1 MMWFDLEKKPSR
13 TSAPG
18 YLRMKHGIALHLTQ
32 SKPSC
37 PAPSLHQTTH
47 KNLQPRFGV
56 TNLGYLPSR
65 PGPRETDPS
74 TTESHL
80 SVSAPPPPANMPST
94 LPLPASIV
102 TQEKGGSRVSA
113 MSTGFPPLHPALRL
127 LLRRGHVG
135 RVWCG
140 GPPCMVPRQQ
150 RRHIN
155 CPTDCVCRISDVDQA
170 YFLLCKQ
177 KKHHTETD
185 TTPVCQPR
193 YSPNQPSN
201 SPVQTNKQPV
211 LPEQPSWNSTPP

>member
-1 MMWFDLEKKPSR
+1 MMSFDLEKKPSR

-65 PGPRETDPS
+65 PGPKETDPS

-102 TQEKGGSRVSA
+102 TQKKGGSRVSA
-113 MSTGFPPLHPALRL
+113 MSTGVPASPSRLEAAAAARTCGEGVVWWATLH
-127 LLRRGHVG
+127 
-135 RVWCG
+135 
-140 GPPCMVPRQQ
+140 GPPTTTTTYQL
-150 RRHIN
+150 
-155 CPTDCVCRISDVDQA
+155 SDR
-170 YFLLCKQ
+170 LC
-177 KKHHTETD
+177 
-185 TTPVCQPR
+185 
-193 YSPNQPSN
+193 
-201 SPVQTNKQPV
+201 
-211 LPEQPSWNSTPP
+211 LPYI